1 MEAIVRQVRA
11 ALAAQFQQ
19 LQAERRHLHS
29 WPELSFKEE
38 RTGKW
43 IAQRLAEEGIP
54 VRSGIAGTGVIGV
67 VEGSAP
73 GRTFCLRA
81 DIDALPI
88 QELGDVPYRSQ
99 VPGVMHACGHD
110 AHTAMVLAAGRVL
123 HALRAQWQGTVL
135 LLFQPGEELVPG
147 GASIV
152 LAEDAL
158 KDPRPE
164 GIMGQHVTPELAVGK
179 VGFRSGPFMASSDEL
194 YVTVQGR
201 GGHASQLARLID
213 PLTIAARLIVRLQ
226 EEFAATFPQEPKVLA
241 FGRMIA
247 DGATNVIPDTV
258 SIEGTFRAF
267 DEVLRRQVQSWLPER
282 AAAICAEHGASCHFE
297 VRRGYPVVACDP
309 ALTERV
315 RAAAEAYLGADQ
327 VVTMD
332 QRMGSEDFG
341 YYTHA
346 MPGTFMRLGTGH
358 AERPSTTAGLH
369 TAAFDIDEQ
378 ALAIGAGVMV
388 MGALAELDALPK
400 K

>member
-1 MEAIVRQVRA
+1 MEQLTPTL
-11 ALAAQFQQ
+11 LAD
-19 LQAERRHLHS
+19 RRHLHT

-38 RTGKW
+38 RTGQW
-43 IAQRLAEEGIP
+43 VAERLVEAGIS
-54 VRSGIAGTGVIGV
+54 VRTGVAGTGVIGV
-67 VEGSAP
+67 LEGSGP
-73 GRTFCLRA
+73 GPCFCLRA
-81 DIDALPI
+81 DMDALPI
-88 QELGDVPYRSQ
+88 QDQGEVPYRSQ

-123 HALRAQWQGTVL
+123 HSMRDVWQGTVL

-158 KDPRPE
+158 KDPRPA
-164 GIMGQHVTPELAVGK
+164 GIMGQHVTPELSVGK
-179 VGFRSGPFMASSDEL
+179 VGFRAGAFMASSDEL
-194 YVTVQGR
+194 YVTVIGR

-226 EEFAATFPQEPKVLA
+226 EEFAVAFPQGPTVLA

-267 DEVLRRQVQSWLPER
+267 DEDLRRAVQQWLPER
-282 AAAICAEHGASCHFE
+282 AAAICAEHGATCRFE
-297 VRRGYPVVACDP
+297 VRRGYPVVVCDE
-309 ALTERV
+309 ALTA
-315 RAAAEAYLGADQ
+315 RARMAAEAYLGAAN

-341 YYTHA
+341 YYTHVV
-346 MPGTFMRLGTGH
+346 PGTFMRLGTGN
-358 AERPSTTAGLH
+358 AERAATTAGLH
-369 TAAFDIDEQ
+369 TAVFDIDER

-388 MGALAELDALPK
+388 MSALGELLADR
-400 K
+400 